1 MLVVELLWPFAAG
14 AIIGAAYFALMWWT
28 LNQLIRARQPM
39 RWVLWGAAVRI
50 ALVLP
55 LFYLVMAEQW
65 QRLLACLAGFV
76 VVRTLTTL
84 GRHDGMP
91 PATRTTG

>member
-14 AIIGAAYFALMWWT
+14 ATIGAAYFASMWWT
-28 LNQLIRARQPM
+28 LNHLIRAKRPM
-39 RWVLWGAAVRI
+39 LWVLGGAAVRI

-84 GRHDGMP
+84 GRRGGMP
-91 PATRTTG
+91 PATRTAG